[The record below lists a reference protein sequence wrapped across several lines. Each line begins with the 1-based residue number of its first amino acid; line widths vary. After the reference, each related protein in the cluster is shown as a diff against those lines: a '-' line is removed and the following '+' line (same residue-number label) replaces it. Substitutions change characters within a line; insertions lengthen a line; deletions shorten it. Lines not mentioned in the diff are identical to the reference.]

1 MNEKKSSK
9 DLKTAV
15 EKEKMPHGLVAKK
28 KKKNN
33 SIIEFGI
40 FCLLYQHRI

>member
-1 MNEKKSSK
+1 MKKKSSK

-15 EKEKMPHGLVAKK
+15 EKEKMPNGLVA

-40 FCLLYQHRI
+40 LCLLYQHRI